1 MYGFQIMYRQ
11 LRMTVSI
18 IAVLVCWLVPTLALA
33 ENDWSPHLNH
43 WLNQNQLAHVPVL
56 PNREF
61 DKQHNFLILVWQ
73 YKTRATHDEELYK
86 KIHLNGW
93 HIDYGEG
100 KQKLAAWGA
109 KQGWPYYVDH
119 AAGKGILH
127 LTPRSGLNSIS
138 KSGAPSPRPW
148 SFADPKTFQELTRR
162 LDANIPPILN
172 GPIAAI
178 ALDDEVSLGSFNSP
192 LEVDYSPQTIS
203 AFRKWLKSQY
213 SSSSAWQRAWRSQA
227 TAKSAGLTSTQPV
240 TYETVRQQ
248 LKNLPPTKWRLAPWL
263 DFRTFMDQ
271 MQAETFAASVQHARS
286 HASSVPIGVVGGQQ
300 PSAYGG
306 FDYSL
311 LRHSVQ
317 WMEAYDIGGT
327 NEILRS
333 FWADTP
339 RRYQMQTYFASGNAA
354 RDKWFLWYYLAHGN
368 RGVIAWPDSGGKPW
382 FNSGKINPAIE
393 KLSETFAEVQADSLQ
408 ALSSPQT
415 QPVFSQIALLY
426 SHPSVQVGWAID
438 ATTHGKTW
446 PKRSSSLDNS
456 CLSSGK
462 NRVAWTRLLE
472 DLGHQPLWI
481 DTQELRVGKLQRR
494 GIKLLILPQAFALS
508 SEECQAI
515 KAFVKS
521 GGAVIAD
528 YAPAITD
535 QHGTGYQTP
544 PLDQLFGLKR
554 VSKSGWFDGKRRFE
568 MDGER
573 YRQPFVERLPLEN
586 CLLDSNM
593 PIVERSLSGT
603 RFEHRY
609 GSGHT
614 LYLNLSPTGYFDQSL
629 RKAEFGNHWRQW
641 IGKWIAQQGIQEP
654 VRVFREDQLA
664 HGVELLRYQTEDQ
677 TEVWAIVAN
686 PTRQASVDGP
696 GSGIALSSQNIP
708 LRIET
713 TLPITACRN
722 LRTGKSLGTVFPMQ
736 LKLPG
741 SEAIVLEVTIKP

>member
-1 MYGFQIMYRQ
+1 MLDSQIMILQFR
-11 LRMTVSI
+11 RTVSI
-18 IAVLVCWLVPTLALA
+18 IAVLACWFSPSFAFA
-33 ENDWSPHLNH
+33 ENDWSHHLNH
-43 WLNQNQLAHVPVL
+43 WLNQNQITHVSIPQ
-56 PNREF
+56 NRKF
-61 DKQHNFLILVWQ
+61 DEQYNFLILVWQ
-73 YKTRATHDEELYK
+73 YKTRATNDRDLYK

-109 KQGWPYYVDH
+109 QQEWPYYVDH

-127 LTPRSGLNSIS
+127 LTPRSGLSSIP

-172 GPIAAI
+172 GPVAAI

-192 LEVDYSPQTIS
+192 LEVDYSPQAIA

-213 SSSSAWQRAWRSQA
+213 SSNSAWQRAWQLPAVSES
-227 TAKSAGLTSTQPV
+227 AKLASAQPV
-240 TYETVRQQ
+240 TYEKVRQQ
-248 LKNLPPTKWRLAPWL
+248 LKNLPPSKWRLAPWL

-271 MQAETFAASVQHARS
+271 MQAETFAAAVQHARS
-286 HASSVPIGVVGGQQ
+286 HAPTVPIGVVGGQQ

-327 NEILRS
+327 NELLRS

-339 RRYQMQTYFASGNAA
+339 RRYQMQTYFASVDLA
-354 RDKWFLWYYLAHGN
+354 RDQWFLWYYLAHGN

-382 FNSGKINPAIE
+382 FNAGKINPAVE
-393 KLSETFAEVQADSLQ
+393 KLSNTFAAVQADSLQ
-408 ALSSPQT
+408 VLAAPQT
-415 QPVFSQIALLY
+415 QPVFSPIALLY
-426 SHPSVQVGWAID
+426 SHPSIQVGWAID

-446 PKRSSSLDNS
+446 PRRSSSLDNS

-472 DLGHQPLWI
+472 DLGHQPRWI
-481 DTQELRVGKLQRR
+481 DSQELCAGELQNR

-535 QHGTGYQTP
+535 QHGSGYLTP
-544 PLDQLFGLKR
+544 PLDQLFGLNR
-554 VSKSGWFDGKRRFE
+554 LSKSGWFDGNRRFE
-568 MDGER
+568 VDGER
-573 YRQPFVERLPLEN
+573 YRRPFAERLPQEN

-603 RFEHRY
+603 RLEHQF
-609 GSGHT
+609 GSGRT

-629 RKAEFGNHWRQW
+629 RGANFGNHWRKW
-641 IGKWIAQQGIQEP
+641 IGDWIAKQEIQEP
-654 VRVFREDQLA
+654 VRVTREDQQE
-664 HGVELLRYQTEDQ
+664 HGVELLRYRTKDQ
-677 TEVWAIVAN
+677 TEIWAIVAN

-708 LRIET
+708 LRIGT
-713 TLPITACRN
+713 TLPISGCRN
-722 LRTGKSLGTVFPMQ
+722 LRTGKSLGTKFPLQ
-736 LKLPG
+736 LELPG